1 MGSALESRSW
11 FVPWRERRR
20 FCCIERSVVRDHEA
34 GQLAILR
41 GLAAARGGL
50 TSVLSRSQGCQA
62 VSAELVIGGRRV
74 QIGRMHRGTVGA
86 LAGAV
91 AGTAPV
97 PLLAAGRYGPYWVL
111 TFGLAAAPLPV
122 LADRLV
128 VLPD

>member
-1 MGSALESRSW
+1 MGSTPEGQSW
-11 FVPWRERRR
+11 FVSRRERRR

-34 GQLAILR
+34 AQLAILR
-41 GLAAARGGL
+41 GLAARRGGL
-50 TSVLSRSQGCQA
+50 TSVLSQNQGCQA

-74 QIGRMHRGTVGA
+74 QIGCMHRGTAGA
-86 LAGAV
+86 LARAV

-97 PLLAAGRYGPYWVL
+97 LLLAAGRYGPYWVL

-122 LADRLV
+122 LANRLV